1 MRGDDVTDQV
11 RVDDTT
17 TSRATPSTT
26 TLMLL
31 PAGTLTRPLIVGVAD
46 AVDTT
51 EPPSITIA
59 GAIVSTVTFCHAVRT
74 LPTASCTFATTGYTV
89 DGSEWD
95 VTDQVPGADTVPLSV

>member
-1 MRGDDVTDQV
+1 MRLGDVTDQV

-17 TSRATPSTT
+17 TSRATPSTP
-26 TLMLL
+26 TLILL

-59 GAIVSTVTFCHAVRT
+59 GAIVSTVRIWDEVALRP
-74 LPTASCTFATTGYTV
+74 LEAETTTTIG
-89 DGSEWD
+89 
-95 VTDQVPGADTVPLSV
+95 